1 MNTMWVSNGHIDGQN
16 SHNVSA
22 TVSIKELEWLEVGN
36 WLWGNN
42 EVYNGISVLPYD
54 GGSYKQP
61 PFESISKYKY
71 NKMIEKLKK
80 INLTEV
86 FETDDNTD
94 LQGELACSGGSCELK

>member
-1 MNTMWVSNGHIDGQN
+1 MRATILCCLNGTKDGY
-16 SHNVSA
+16 
-22 TVSIKELEWLEVGN
+22 WLTLIN
-36 WLWGNN
+36 
-42 EVYNGISVLPYD
+42 
-54 GGSYKQP
+54 
-61 PFESISKYKY
+61 